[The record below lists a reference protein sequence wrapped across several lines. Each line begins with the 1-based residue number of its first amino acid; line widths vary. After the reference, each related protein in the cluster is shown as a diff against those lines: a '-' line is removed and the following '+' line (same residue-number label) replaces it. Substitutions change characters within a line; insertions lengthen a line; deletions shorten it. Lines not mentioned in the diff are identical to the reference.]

1 LAPFFSLLPTAD
13 EIAEW
18 ARSHRE
24 AEHQLATLIHDLI
37 AYTAKPTNLDIP
49 TGKAIVQPGFDGIV
63 ETPQAT
69 MWVPAGKSFWEWGVS
84 DPPDRKAAEEYGKDR
99 TDQIDEATQLA
110 STFVFVTP
118 HRWSGR
124 RDWLTARRLDGRWGD
139 VKAIDAS
146 GLEGWLKFDTVTHLW
161 LAEIIHGSLA
171 GEVRALESFWE
182 EWADRFYPPKSAI
195 PELVLA
201 GRDQQA
207 ELLRSWVGVPNYFSF
222 RADTPDE
229 GMAFIAASLLASP
242 AHADFIRQAVIVRS
256 PETWLRLMA
265 RDRQRMILVPTYPSP
280 WVRKATDQGHTVIQ
294 PVEID
299 RRGEFE
305 FTLEHAREKDL
316 VPALVAMGLDPA
328 LAGRVAKDSR
338 GVMVALQ
345 RQLSLRPSAPDW
357 ASPTHMRFLGPAA
370 MAGRWDEALE
380 SDQAVL
386 AHLAGTDYATLQ
398 AALATLTDG
407 PDPPVTLVGSVWS
420 VASPR
425 DVWRQIASRVSRAT
439 WHTFETEAV
448 EVLSAPD
455 PAWELDPDERWLANV
470 KDRRRPHSVGLR
482 QGLAVTLAAAGSQT
496 EFSVLQG
503 GLAGQDLAAR
513 VAHRLLRGAN
523 EDPSGHGW
531 ADLEDVLPALAEAA
545 PNVFLA
551 ETQRGLEGEEPVLRH
566 LFAEER
572 GLLSPR
578 SHIYGLLW
586 ALERLAWSAEY
597 LPAVAAILGRL
608 VALDPGRS
616 SGNRPGR
623 SFSEIFLPWHPQTSA
638 DAPRRLAAIDAAR
651 RAAPYAT
658 WPLLLRLLPKWQDIG
673 GMTSKPEWRDWAP
686 TDEVKVTFPAYWSE
700 IGELLDRL
708 LMDAGRDAHRWKDL
722 VESYDDLRPDFGDR
736 ILAGLRTL
744 KVKEFAPED
753 LELLADAMAEVV
765 SNHRAFAHAEW
776 AMPRERVTKLAAV
789 AKRFRPADPVLKG
802 LWLFVAHPAT
812 QRVSGRDYEHYEV
825 TLASKRS
832 AAVSAVLK
840 QRGWEGVE
848 DLIARAAEPYT
859 VGGPIASLDDPDA
872 QERLLAW
879 ASADDQAKS
888 QALAGYLFA
897 RNRRDG
903 WQWTAGVVRARAE
916 QLSDERVARF
926 LLAASREPQAWELAH
941 ELGPSVEQF
950 YWASFDGLPRGAS
963 QWVAI
968 EKLIEN
974 DRPFAAIQI
983 IGLNLGD
990 RGSPFDSQLAF
1001 AALES
1006 ATLVATPPRPAEI
1019 TGFAYELAEI
1029 LKKLDAEGYDPL
1041 KLAGIEWVFL
1051 RVLEHQEEALKHI
1064 RQRMANEP
1072 DFFVEVVSL
1081 VFRAHDQD
1089 PPAEPDPTH
1098 VRYAEQ
1104 AFALLRSW
1112 HGPIPGATEDGKV
1125 NPTALDGWVDA
1136 ARASLQAAGRGVIG
1150 DQRIGHAL
1158 WYAPAGEDGL
1168 HPHEAVRALLERVGS
1183 QEIDVGY
1190 SVEAFNSRGVVTRGP
1205 GGDQERELAKRYGDL
1220 AKSFSATW
1228 HRTAG
1233 IYRRLEDEYERLG
1246 RFEDEREAQDP

>member
-1 LAPFFSLLPTAD
+1 LAPFFSQLPTAD

-24 AEHQLATLIHDLI
+24 AEHQLATLIRDLI
-37 AYTAKPTNLDIP
+37 AYTAEPTNLDIP
-49 TGKAIVQPGFDGIV
+49 TGKAVVQPGFDGIV
-63 ETPQAT
+63 EAPRGTT
-69 MWVPAGKSFWEWGVS
+69 WVPAGKSFWEWGVS
-84 DPPDRKAAEEYGKDR
+84 DPDRKAAEDYGKDR
-99 TDQIDEATQLA
+99 TDQIDEATRLA

-118 HRWSGR
+118 YRWSGR
-124 RDWLTARRLDGRWGD
+124 RDWVDARRLEGKWGD
-139 VKAIDAS
+139 VRAIDAS
-146 GLEGWLKFDTVTHLW
+146 GLEGWLKSDAATHLW

-171 GEVRALESFWE
+171 DEVRSLESFWE
-182 EWADRFYPPKSAI
+182 EWADRFYPPREAI
-195 PELVLA
+195 PEIVLA
-201 GRDQQA
+201 GREEQA
-207 ELLRSWVGVPNYFSF
+207 ELLRSWVGIPDYFCF

-242 AHADFIRQAVIVRS
+242 AHAGFIRQAVIVRS
-256 PETWLRLMA
+256 PETLLRLMA
-265 RDRQRMILVPTYPSP
+265 RDRQGMILVPTYPSP
-280 WVRKATDQGHTVIQ
+280 WYRKATDHGHTVIQ
-294 PVEID
+294 PVEIN
-299 RRGEFE
+299 RRGAFE
-305 FTLEHAREKDL
+305 FTLEHAKEKDL
-316 VPALVAMGLDPA
+316 VPALLAMGVDPA
-328 LAGRVAKDSR
+328 RAGRVARDSR

-345 RQLSLRPSAPDW
+345 RQLSLKPSAPDW
-357 ASPTHMRFLGPAA
+357 ASPMHVRFLGPAA

-380 SDQAVL
+380 SDQAVV
-386 AHLAGTDYATLQ
+386 ARLAGTDYATLE
-398 AALATLTDG
+398 AALAALTEG

-420 VASPR
+420 VASQR
-425 DVWRQIASRVSRAT
+425 DVWRQIASKVSRAT

-470 KDRRRPHSVGLR
+470 KDRMRPHSAGLR
-482 QGLAVTLAAAGSQT
+482 QGFAATLAAAGSEP
-496 EFSVLQG
+496 EFGDLQG
-503 GLAGQDLAAR
+503 GLAGQDLASRA
-513 VAHRLLRGAN
+513 VHRLLRGAN
-523 EDPSGHGW
+523 EDHSGHRW
-531 ADLEDVLPALAEAA
+531 ADLDDVLPALAEAA

-551 ETQRGLEGEEPVLRH
+551 ETERGLEGQEPVLRH

-608 VALDPGRS
+608 VALDPGGS

-623 SFSEIFLPWHPQTSA
+623 TFSEIFLPWHPQTSA

-651 RAAPYAT
+651 HAAPSAT
-658 WPLLLRLLPKWQDIG
+658 WPLLLRLLPKRMDIG
-673 GMTSKPEWRDWAP
+673 GMTSKPEWRDWTP
-686 TDEVKVTFPAYWSE
+686 TDEVNVTFPAYWSE

-722 VESYDDLRPDFGDR
+722 VECYDDLRPDFGDR

-765 SNHRAFAHAEW
+765 SNHRAFADAEW

-789 AKRFRPADPVLKG
+789 AKRFRPADPVLEG
-802 LWLFVAHPAT
+802 LWLFAAHPAT
-812 QRVSGRDYEHYEV
+812 QRVSGRDYKRYEE
-825 TLASKRS
+825 TLASKRA
-832 AAVSAVLK
+832 AAVSRVHK
-840 QRGWEGVE
+840 ERGWEGVE
-848 DLIARAAEPYT
+848 DLIARATEPYT
-859 VGGPIASLDDPDA
+859 VGWPIADLDDPDVEA
-872 QERLLAW
+872 RILTW
-879 ASADDQAKS
+879 ASSDDRPKS
-888 QALAGYLFA
+888 QALAGYLYA
-897 RNRRDG
+897 RSRRDG
-903 WQWTAGVVRARAE
+903 WPWTEGAVRARAGT
-916 QLSDERVARF
+916 LSDEQLARF
-926 LLAASREPQAWELAH
+926 LLAASREPQAWNLAH
-941 ELGPSVEQF
+941 QLGQAVEKS
-950 YWASFDGLPRGAS
+950 YWANFDGLPRGAP
-963 QWVAI
+963 QWVAV
-968 EKLIEN
+968 ERLLEN

-983 IGLNLGD
+983 IGLNLHD
-990 RGSPFDSQLAF
+990 KGSPFDALLAY

-1006 ATLVATPPRPAEI
+1006 ATLATTPPRPGETA
-1019 TGFAYELAEI
+1019 GFAYELANI
-1029 LKKLDAEGYDPL
+1029 LKKLDAEGCDPL

-1051 RVLEHQEEALKHI
+1051 KVLEHEDDALKHI
-1064 RQRMANEP
+1064 HRRLATEP

-1081 VFRAHDQD
+1081 VFRAHDED
-1089 PPAEPDPTH
+1089 PPAVPDPTL

-1104 AFALLRSW
+1104 AFALLQSW
-1112 HGPIPGATEDGKV
+1112 HGPIPGATEDGRV
-1125 NPTALDGWVDA
+1125 NPAALDAWVDA
-1136 ARASLQAAGRGVIG
+1136 ARAGLQAAGRGVIG

-1168 HPHEAVRALLERVGS
+1168 HPHEAVRAVLERVSS

-1190 SVEAFNSRGVVTRGP
+1190 SVEAFNSRGAVTRGP

-1233 IYRRLEDEYERLG
+1233 IYRGLEDEYERLG
-1246 RFEDEREAQDP
+1246 RFGDEREAQDP